1 MPICSRRSVVPLFLG
16 LSLLIATGPTVRA
29 ADPVIPLPAA
39 AKDEL
44 DKRLGAGVVGAPVPA
59 PPLQAPMTYAPKE
72 DSVLTY
78 QVVDSDGNKWSEDH
92 HFVKSTEPQFAPGM
106 SYAIEK
112 VSTEYMQEIG
122 GNLIVVGEKDLK
134 QSVITTFSPGEPL
147 VLAGLQAGQSRQV
160 TVAVKVADISD
171 PTDIT
176 HTGSLTITYTYV
188 GAYKVT
194 VPAGTYDAAL
204 IRWDYNGEV
213 GPASITDTYYRL
225 IAPGAGLIAMVEK
238 VSISAMLF
246 YNDNTRLGKQLA
258 KAP

>member
-1 MPICSRRSVVPLFLG
+1 MLNCSRRSVVPLFMG
-16 LSLLIATGPTVRA
+16 LSLLVALGSAALA
-29 ADPVIPLPAA
+29 ADPTIPLPAD
-39 AKDEL
+39 AKSEL
-44 DKRLGAGVVGAPVPA
+44 DKRLGPGVVGAAIPA

-72 DSVLTY
+72 GTVLTY
-78 QVVDSDGNKWSEDH
+78 QVVDSDGNKWNEDH

-112 VSTEYMQEIG
+112 VSTEYMQENG

-134 QSVITTFSPGEPL
+134 QSVITTFTPGEPL
-147 VLAGLQAGQSRQV
+147 VLAGLQAGQSWQV
-160 TVAVKVADISD
+160 TAAVKVADISD

-225 IAPGAGLIAMVEK
+225 IAPGAGLIAMIEK

-246 YNDNTRLGKQLA
+246 YNDDTKLGKQLA